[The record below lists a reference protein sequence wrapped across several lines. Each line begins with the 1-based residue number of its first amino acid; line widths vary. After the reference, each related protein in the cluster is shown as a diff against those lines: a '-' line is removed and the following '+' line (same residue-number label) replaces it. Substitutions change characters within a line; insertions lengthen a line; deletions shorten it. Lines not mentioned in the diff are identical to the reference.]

1 MDHYPGLNTWV
12 EQNIELRAKCDKDG
26 WFVPKLWEHIKNS
39 LTYVL
44 NQMVN
49 IVAQEDLDHPEK
61 VESGES
67 YPPAII
73 DRLNVL
79 LTIVPATTLIPKRRV
94 PHQPKLKKRYR
105 QDYLKPGQIPNSK
118 KSKST
123 NANPGKAT
131 PVVKPMTSTS
141 VPDVLD
147 VLDVP
152 DVPDVPDVSD
162 VPDVPDVPDV
172 TDVPDVPDVP
182 DVLVHDSPA
191 QDLPVAKKQ
200 KKTVDTIA
208 YVEADDS
215 EFDSDEEESEEEEE
229 VEEEVEDSTGSI
241 DNKFGSTSKD
251 QREAV

>member
-1 MDHYPGLNTWV
+1 MLDHYPGLNTWV
-12 EQNIELRAKCDKDG
+12 EQNIELRAECAEKDG
-26 WFVPKLWEHIKNS
+26 WFEPKLWEHIKNC

-61 VESGES
+61 VKSGKS

-73 DRLNVL
+73 DRLNAL
-79 LTIVPATTLIPKRRV
+79 LTTVPDTKLIPKRRV

-118 KSKST
+118 KSKTT
-123 NANPGKAT
+123 NANEPGEAGESGEAA
-131 PVVKPMTSTS
+131 PVVKPTTSTS
-141 VPDVLD
+141 VP
-147 VLDVP
+147 
-152 DVPDVPDVSD
+152 
-162 VPDVPDVPDV
+162 
-172 TDVPDVPDVP
+172 
-182 DVLVHDSPA
+182 VHDSPA

-200 KKTVDTIA
+200 KKNKSTYE

-229 VEEEVEDSTGSI
+229 AEDSTGTSTSTGTSI
-241 DNKFGSTSKD
+241 DNKFGSTSKNQSQD
-251 QREAV
+251 I